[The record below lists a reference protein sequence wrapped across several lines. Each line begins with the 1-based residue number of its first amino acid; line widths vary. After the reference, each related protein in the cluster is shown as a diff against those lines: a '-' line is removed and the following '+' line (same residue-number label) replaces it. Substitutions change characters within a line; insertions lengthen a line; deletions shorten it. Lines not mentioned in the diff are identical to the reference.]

1 MNLST
6 KAIHLFLELQK
17 VVNAETSKIFGPI
30 IAEVERHGQ
39 EFLLFPPVESTT
51 WVEWLVKSPDRHNFD
66 SPHYLFLMLQPA
78 ETNGIVLRL
87 VARLGA
93 GFGLGFGGMPNTLQW
108 EAYKELF
115 RTGQISNI
123 DVEDEIFYTDV
134 ILRHLAW
141 FGRKRE
147 INPEVIAK
155 RMSSWA
161 GKLYMKQVE
170 FMSKEEEE

>member
-1 MNLST
+1 MALSCDLW
-6 KAIHLFLELQK
+6 H
-17 VVNAETSKIFGPI
+17 
-30 IAEVERHGQ
+30 
-39 EFLLFPPVESTT
+39 
-51 WVEWLVKSPDRHNFD
+51 
-66 SPHYLFLMLQPA
+66 
-78 ETNGIVLRL
+78 
-87 VARLGA
+87 
-93 GFGLGFGGMPNTLQW
+93 GLGHGWVRVWGYAQYSHW

-123 DVEDEIFYTDV
+123 DVEDEVFYTDV

-155 RMSSWA
+155 RIISWA

-170 FMSKEEEE
+170 FMSKEE

>member
-1 MNLST
+1 MNLSI
-6 KAIHLFLELQK
+6 KAICMFLDLQEI
-17 VVNAETSKIFGPI
+17 VTPITSKIFRPI

-51 WVEWLVKSPDRHNFD
+51 WVEWLVKSPERHNFD
-66 SPHYLFLMLQPA
+66 YPHYLFFMIQEA
-78 ETNGIVLRL
+78 GKNGLVLRL

-93 GFGLGFGGMPNTLQW
+93 GFGLGFGGRPKTLNW

-123 DVEDEIFYTDV
+123 DVEDEVFYTDV

-155 RMSSWA
+155 RIISWA

-170 FMSKEEEE
+170 FMSKEE

>member
-6 KAIHLFLELQK
+6 KAIHLFLELQEI
-17 VVNAETSKIFGPI
+17 VTIETSKIFRPI
-30 IAEVERHGQ
+30 IEEVERHGQ

-51 WVEWLVKSPDRHNFD
+51 WVEWLVKSPERHNFKY
-66 SPHYLFLMLQPA
+66 PHYLFLMIQQA
-78 ETNGIVLRL
+78 EKNGFSLRL

-93 GFGLGFGGMPNTLQW
+93 GFGLGFGGRPNTLNW

-155 RMSSWA
+155 RIIAWA

-170 FMSKEEEE
+170 FMSKEE

>member
-1 MNLST
+1 MNST
-6 KAIHLFLELQK
+6 QAIHLFLDLQEI
-17 VVNAETSKIFGPI
+17 VTPITSKIFRPI
-30 IAEVERHGQ
+30 IEEVERHGQ

-51 WVEWLVKSPDRHNFD
+51 WVEWLVKSPDRHNFKY
-66 SPHYLFLMLQPA
+66 PHYLFLLIQQA
-78 ETNGIVLRL
+78 GENGLVLRL

-93 GFGLGFGGMPNTLQW
+93 GFGGMPNTLQW

-123 DVEDEIFYTDV
+123 DVEDEVFYTDV

-147 INPEVIAK
+147 INPEVVAK
-155 RMSSWA
+155 RIIFWA
-161 GKLYMKQVE
+161 GKLYMKQEE
-170 FMSKEEEE
+170 FLSKEE